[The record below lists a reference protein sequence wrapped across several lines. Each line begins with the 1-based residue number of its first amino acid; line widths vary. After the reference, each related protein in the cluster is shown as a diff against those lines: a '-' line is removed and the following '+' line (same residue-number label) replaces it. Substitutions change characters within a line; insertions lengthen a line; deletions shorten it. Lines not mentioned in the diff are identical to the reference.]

1 MKREKSPKAE
11 KKAVFKFIFSETFLI
26 SSIAYALPIVFAALA
41 ALISNKAGV
50 LNINVEGSMSMAA
63 LAGALVS
70 NFSQNWVLGMICAV
84 AVGIGMSLIL
94 AACSMWLKTDTVLSG
109 IALNTLASGLVVVIL
124 FAVLG
129 VQGDSSANPSMM
141 IPTLHI
147 PVLSDIPI
155 LGKLLFSENLMVY
168 IAVLCV
174 AVLWILVN
182 KTKLG
187 THIKAV
193 GYNPE
198 AARSVGIQVNKTRLW
213 SLVFCGIFAG
223 LGGAFLSMV
232 YLSYYSVGMVA
243 GRGFIGLA
251 AEAMG
256 AGNPISTALFAW
268 LFGAVDYFAVGA
280 QSVLNVPYELL
291 NTLPYIMTL
300 LALIVYSIKPGR
312 KIQTL

>member
-1 MKREKSPKAE
+1 MEEISLLN
-11 KKAVFKFIFSETFLI
+11 FIFSETFLV

-41 ALISNKAGV
+41 ALISNKAGT
-50 LNINVEGSMSMAA
+50 LNINVEGSMSVAA

-70 NFSQNWVLGMICAV
+70 NFTQSWVIGMASAV
-84 AVGIGMSLIL
+84 LVGVLMSLIL
-94 AACSMWLKTDTVLSG
+94 AACSMGFKTDTILSG
-109 IALNTLASGLVVVIL
+109 IALNTFASGLVVVIL

-129 VQGDSSANPSMM
+129 VQGDSSSNPSLM
-141 IPTLHI
+141 IPNVHV
-147 PVLSDIPI
+147 PVLADIPWI
-155 LGKLLFSENLMVY
+155 GKLLFGENLMVY
-168 IAVLCV
+168 IAILCV
-174 AVLWILVN
+174 VVLWLLIH

-198 AARSVGIQVNKTRLW
+198 AARSVGIRVNQTRIW
-213 SLVFCGIFAG
+213 ALVFCGIFAG

-243 GRGFIGLA
+243 GRGFIGMA

-291 NTLPYIMTL
+291 NTLPYLMTL
-300 LALIVYSIKPGR
+300 LALVIYSLKPGR
-312 KIQTL
+312 KPHSA